1 MNQNEEDRP
10 DPDLLLKAV
19 KQENTRNRG
28 GKLRVFFGMS
38 AGVGKTCAMLGAA
51 HALKEEGVDVAAG
64 LVETHGRAET
74 MALQTGIE
82 TLARKKL
89 DYRGKS
95 FEELDLDAMLSRR
108 PEVALVDELAH
119 TNVPGSRHAKRWQDV
134 MELLDAGIDVY
145 TTLNVQHLESR
156 KEEVEVVTG
165 IPIHETVPDSVL
177 ERASQIE
184 LIDITPGDLI
194 ERLNEGRVYL
204 GEQAGLAAGNFFKT
218 EKLTA
223 LRELALRVTGEM
235 VSNELKNLAALRP
248 GAGPLRT
255 REKLMVAVSA
265 SPYSAQLIRAA
276 RRAAFSR
283 EADWV
288 AVNVDTGETAGKD
301 DKNRLAENLELARK
315 LGAEVLTT
323 ADPDIVSAL
332 KRMARQHNVTQIIL
346 GRPRG
351 GWWKNLLQGGTLLD
365 KFVAV
370 ADIDIYVMR
379 VHELEDGA
387 KDRQAAKLPAGDSFE
402 PDEYLRTLAGL
413 AGVTMLGSL
422 LTGYIGYK
430 SVGFVYLLAVM
441 LTGLFYGLGPVLLAA
456 LLGAVGWNY
465 FFIPPLYAF
474 HIYDTADIIMCAV
487 YFVTALIMGSLTY
500 RIRSRERLLR
510 QREERNDTMYGI
522 VETIA
527 LSLGREECVKK
538 LCGKIGTV
546 LDGECAAL
554 FRDSKGELAE
564 LPTPFKLWFWDQK
577 RWAVAKWAY
586 ENDQPAGWSTETL
599 SMAGTLNL
607 PLKGPS
613 GVSGVLAFLPRN
625 RGRTLSL
632 DESNLLNAAATQM
645 AVYLERESFRES
657 SVETTKLEES
667 ERLHQTILN
676 SISHEIKT
684 PLTAIMGLSSALETK
699 EVGGNTEL
707 RGQLLGELGAEV
719 IRLNREINNI
729 LDMSRLSSG
738 VLTLKK
744 EWTDMREVA
753 NACAVKLKREL
764 ARHRLSVDIPEG
776 LPLLKLDFPLFE
788 SALSNLLLNAVNYTP
803 EKSSIEISAEAAGG
817 GFLLRVSDNG
827 SGLPEEQ
834 LTSVFEKFYRAPGSR
849 VGGTGL
855 GLSIAKSVVEA
866 HGGRIMAKNR
876 AGGGLELTVY
886 LPLEKQPEIERS
898 AEQ

>member
-1 MNQNEEDRP
+1 MNPNEEDRP

-19 KQENTRNRG
+19 KQETAKSRG
-28 GKLRVFFGMS
+28 GKLRVFFGMA
-38 AGVGKTCAMLGAA
+38 AGVGKTYAMLESAQ
-51 HALKEEGVDVAAG
+51 ALRKDGVDVAAG
-64 LVETHGRAET
+64 LVVTHGRAET
-74 MALQTGIE
+74 RAL
-82 TLARKKL
+82 LAGLEVLPAKIIA
-89 DYRGKS
+89 YRGKS
-95 FEELDLDAMLSRR
+95 FEELDLDALLARR
-108 PEVALVDELAH
+108 PEVALIDELAH
-119 TNVPGSRHAKRWQDV
+119 TNIPGSRHAKRWQDV
-134 MELLDAGIDVY
+134 LEVLDAGIDVY
-145 TTLNVQHLESR
+145 TTLNVQHIESR
-156 KEEVEVVTG
+156 KEDVEVITG
-165 IPIHETVPDSVL
+165 ITVHETVPDSVL

-184 LIDITPGDLI
+184 LVDITPGDLI
-194 ERLNEGRVYL
+194 ERLSEGRVYL
-204 GEQAGLAAGNFFKT
+204 GEQAGLAAENFFKAD
-218 EKLTA
+218 KLTA
-223 LRELALRVTGEM
+223 LRELSLRVTGEM

-248 GAGPLRT
+248 GSEAWRT
-255 REKLMVAVSA
+255 REKFMVAVSA
-265 SPYSAQLIRAA
+265 SPYSAQLIRTA
-276 RRAAFSR
+276 RRAAFSK
-283 EADWV
+283 EADWI
-288 AVNVDTGETAGKD
+288 AVNVDTGEAAGSAEKQ
-301 DKNRLAENLELARK
+301 RLAENLELARK

-351 GWWKNLLQGGTLLD
+351 SWWKNLLRGGTLLD

-370 ADIDIYVMR
+370 TDINIYVAGER
-379 VHELEDGA
+379 ETPGEHEPERRRA
-387 KDRQAAKLPAGDSFE
+387 VSAGDLFE

-413 AGVTMLGSL
+413 GAVTLLGSL

-510 QREERNDTMYGI
+510 QREERNDTMYAI

-527 LSLGREECVKK
+527 LSLGREECVKN
-538 LCGKIGTV
+538 LCGKIGAV
-546 LDGECAAL
+546 LDGECAVL
-554 FRDSKGELAE
+554 YRDSKGDLAQ
-564 LPTPFKLWFWDQK
+564 LATPFKLWFWDQK

-599 SMAGTLNL
+599 SMSGTLNI

-632 DESNLLNAAATQM
+632 DESNLLNAAAAQM
-645 AVYLERESFRES
+645 AVYLERENFRES
-657 SVETTKLEES
+657 SIETKKLEES

-684 PLTAIMGLSSALETK
+684 PLTAIMGLSSALETE
-699 EVGGNTEL
+699 EVGGNPVL
-707 RGQLLGELGAEV
+707 RSQLLGELGVEV
-719 IRLNREINNI
+719 VRLNREINNI

-764 ARHRLSVDIPEG
+764 ARHRLSINIPEG
-776 LPLLKLDFPLFE
+776 LPFLMLDFPLFE

-803 EKSSIEISAEAAGG
+803 EKSSIDISAEVSGTE
-817 GFLLRVSDNG
+817 FLLRVSDNG
-827 SGLPEEQ
+827 PGLPEEQ
-834 LTSVFEKFYRAPGSR
+834 LTTVFEKFYRAPGTR

-855 GLSIAKSVVEA
+855 GLSIAKSVVLA
-866 HGGRIMAKNR
+866 HGGRIAAANR

-898 AEQ
+898 AE